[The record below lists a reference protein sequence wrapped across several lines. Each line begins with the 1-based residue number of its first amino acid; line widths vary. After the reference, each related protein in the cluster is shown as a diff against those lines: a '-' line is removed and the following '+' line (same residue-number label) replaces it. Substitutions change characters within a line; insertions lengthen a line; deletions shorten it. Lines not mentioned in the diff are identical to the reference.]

1 LDSYINK
8 RNKYF
13 WVIEGDIKGAFGNI
27 HHDILLK
34 LVAKR
39 VADQRLLKLIE
50 RLLKAELMQS
60 SLFQTTDIAR
70 TKIAICSPLL
80 ANIYLDKLDMYWWN
94 TAVTAVMRYNI
105 ISLL

>member
-1 LDSYINK
+1 MWESDFLNCSNGFRPERRTQDCIALLDSYINK

-50 RLLKAELMQS
+50 RFLKA
-60 SLFQTTDIAR
+60 
-70 TKIAICSPLL
+70 
-80 ANIYLDKLDMYWWN
+80 
-94 TAVTAVMRYNI
+94 
-105 ISLL
+105 

>member
-50 RLLKAELMQS
+50 RFLKA
-60 SLFQTTDIAR
+60 
-70 TKIAICSPLL
+70 
-80 ANIYLDKLDMYWWN
+80 
-94 TAVTAVMRYNI
+94 
-105 ISLL
+105 